1 MRYALCKNWYL
12 LGEKKFEAI
21 RFMWESLPG
30 VKLSRAKLSKVKPA
44 EKCTAGISAASAEQ
58 SRVEWIVQSIDQ
70 IRLDQIR
77 QDRGFQR
84 CSFYCFTV
92 SRKLTEDLKLQVY
105 SIYMM
110 QEPLEATCEK
120 KLFLTF

>member
-12 LGEKKFEAI
+12 LGEKKFEATSIKQDLLGFLTSTPI

-58 SRVEWIVQSIDQ
+58 SRVEWIV
-70 IRLDQIR
+70 
-77 QDRGFQR
+77 
-84 CSFYCFTV
+84 
-92 SRKLTEDLKLQVY
+92 
-105 SIYMM
+105 
-110 QEPLEATCEK
+110 
-120 KLFLTF
+120 